1 MYTMD
6 LQTIEKLDINN
17 LIHLLIGSLI
27 GSDKLTSIEECLD
40 SKKRIEELTNII
52 SNSNIARKSIYLR
65 LIEAAQEIIRNDLIL
80 LSNNSII
87 NDNH

>member
-1 MYTMD
+1 MD

-65 LIEAAQEIIRNDLIL
+65 LIEAAQEIVRNDLIL